1 MLQMWGH
8 FILSAEKILSAG
20 MKNPGAMH
28 PCQEDSVCRD
38 EKSRDDASLARR
50 FCLQGWKILGRCIPD
65 EEILSAGMSSA
76 ENNNPYVSEKQ
87 KQDEWALWKASPDTE
102 KAKWGC
108 KCHRAQAATGH
119 RQAPVTDSHLPEP
132 KFQDKQEEGNGRYKC
147 IVRHKCSGRRKLAG
161 AIRRLSWSWKEP
173 IIQKSIWD

>member
-1 MLQMWGH
+1 MKNPEAMHLWREDFVCRDEKSRGDASLTRRFCLQGWKIPGRC
-8 FILSAEKILSAG
+8 IPDEKILSTG

-28 PCQEDSVCRD
+28 PWREDFARRD
-38 EKSRDDASLARR
+38 EKSRGDASLTRR
-50 FCLQGWKILGRCIPD
+50 FCPQGWKIPGRCIPD
-65 EEILSAGMSSA
+65 EKILSAGMSSA

-102 KAKWGC
+102 KANWGC
-108 KCHRAQAATGH
+108 
-119 RQAPVTDSHLPEP
+119 
-132 KFQDKQEEGNGRYKC
+132 
-147 IVRHKCSGRRKLAG
+147 KLAG